1 MNNSILSIA
10 LDKENDLWL
19 GLDNGIAHIE
29 VNSPIS
35 IFLIIQECCRCIP
48 AATTANGYLMASNH
62 GVFKY
67 EDKQFSTVP
76 SMQGQAWN
84 ISKINN
90 RYLIG
95 HNEGT
100 FVYENDVFFQ
110 N

>member
-1 MNNSILSIA
+1 MAWSGQWDCAHRSQLANIYFSDNSGVLS
-10 LDKENDLWL
+10 
-19 GLDNGIAHIE
+19 
-29 VNSPIS
+29 VYS
-35 IFLIIQECCRCIP
+35 
-48 AATTANGYLMASNH
+48 AATTNGYLMASNH

-76 SMQGQAWN
+76 DAGQAWN

-100 FVYENDVFFQ
+100 FVYENDVFSKL
-110 N
+110 NSRNGAGTYEK

>member
-10 LDKENDLWL
+10 LDKKMIYGWVWTMGLRTSKSTRQYLFSDSGVL
-19 GLDNGIAHIE
+19 GSVYSSSNH
-29 VNSPIS
+29 
-35 IFLIIQECCRCIP
+35 C
-48 AATTANGYLMASNH
+48 NGYLMASNH

-95 HNEGT
+95 HNED
-100 FVYENDVFFQ
+100 FRL
-110 N
+110 

>member
-1 MNNSILSIA
+1 MAGSGQW
-10 LDKENDLWL
+10 DC
-19 GLDNGIAHIE
+19 AHRSQLANIY
-29 VNSPIS
+29 
-35 IFLIIQECCRCIP
+35 FLIQECWGRCIP

-95 HNEGT
+95 HNED
-100 FVYENDVFFQ
+100 FRL
-110 N
+110 